1 MKNALISKLS
11 AVILLCASLLAVS
24 LTAGGCLLTRI
35 IRNRIPPPHRVEEG
49 ILFQY
54 EAPSAKYINLAGS
67 FNSWCGT
74 EGSGRFD
81 PTIDPMSDED
91 GDGIWTI
98 VKDLKPG
105 RYQYKF
111 VIDHAVRWEL
121 DPNNPNTIQDGDFT
135 NSLLIVR

>member
-1 MKNALISKLS
+1 MKNNLTSKLPI
-11 AVILLCASLLAVS
+11 VILLSASLLALS
-24 LTAGGCLLTRI
+24 LTVGGCLLTRI
-35 IRNRIPPPHRVEEG
+35 IRNRIPPPHRVEGG

>member
-1 MKNALISKLS
+1 MKIAPVSKLPV
-11 AVILLCASLLAVS
+11 VILLCASLLAVS

-35 IRNRIPPPHRVEEG
+35 IRNRIPAPHRVEGG

-67 FNSWCGT
+67 FNNWCGT